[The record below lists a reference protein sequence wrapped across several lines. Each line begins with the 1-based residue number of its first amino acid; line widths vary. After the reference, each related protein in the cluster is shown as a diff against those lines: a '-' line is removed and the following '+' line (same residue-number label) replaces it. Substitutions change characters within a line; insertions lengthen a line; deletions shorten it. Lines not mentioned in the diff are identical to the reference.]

1 MSNSKRTKLD
11 QCNLAQLH
19 ERTRANTNTH
29 MCHIY
34 TQPNRTPVR
43 GMPQDACNG
52 RRVMRLCY
60 GALRARARVC
70 ANNRWCATHGGG
82 WDHPHNVC
90 VCSTG
95 LFFEFITFASR
106 SVTFYAL
113 IQTHTHTHTHVSAR
127 LSPCKSFIIYTVY

>member
-70 ANNRWCATHGGG
+70 KQSMVRHTWWRLGPPAQCLCLFDRFIFRIYYVCLAFCHILCAHSNT
-82 WDHPHNVC
+82 
-90 VCSTG
+90 
-95 LFFEFITFASR
+95 
-106 SVTFYAL
+106 Y
-113 IQTHTHTHTHVSAR
+113 THTHVSAR